1 MRSALYAILVAALV
15 MGVVACSKETSTNA
29 DSLQPRTATEA
40 PVADNVKPEP
50 TPEPKSELQ
59 PRPAPVP
66 MTTIAAGTRLRVALI
81 DPVSSDKS
89 HAGDQFMASLTEPV
103 IVDGKTVLKKGT
115 KVRGRVV
122 DAKDSGRV
130 KGRASIELTLT
141 QIVRDGHKTINIS
154 TKPYSEVAES
164 TKKRD
169 AGIIAGGAGLGAAIG
184 AIAGGGKGAAI
195 GAGVGGGAGTGTV
208 LATKGK
214 EIRFAPEHP
223 LSFTLANSIQL

>member
-29 DSLQPRTATEA
+29 DSLQPRTTEA
-40 PVADNVKPEP
+40 PVADEVKPEP
-50 TPEPKSELQ
+50 KPEPKSELQ

-141 QIVRDGHKTINIS
+141 QIVRDGHKTVNIS

-208 LATKGK
+208 RSAERRVGQAWRR
-214 EIRFAPEHP
+214 EGEEDA
-223 LSFTLANSIQL
+223 Q

>member
-29 DSLQPRTATEA
+29 DSLQPRNAPEA
-40 PVADNVKPEP
+40 PVADNVKP
-50 TPEPKSELQ
+50 PEPKPEPKQELK
-59 PRPAPVP
+59 PRPA
-66 MTTIAAGTRLRVALI
+66 TITVAAGTKLRVALI

-89 HAGDQFMASLTEPV
+89 HAGDQFMASLAEPV
-103 IVDGKTVLKKGT
+103 IVDGKTVLAKGT
-115 KVRGRVV
+115 KIRGRVV

-223 LSFTLANSIQL
+223 LSFTLANSVQL